1 MWECGDEV
9 ATRRCV
15 PGALGRLVEVWYAS
29 WLLVASLGD
38 GVLTWMPCG
47 SHNREVS
54 GALRAVMVPVV
65 ACGGLSVRYGIV
77 PGDGLRRL
85 LCYHVDCSDG
95 RLA

>member
-9 ATRRCV
+9 VTRRCV

-47 SHNREVS
+47 VW
-54 GALRAVMVPVV
+54 
-65 ACGGLSVRYGIV
+65 
-77 PGDGLRRL
+77 
-85 LCYHVDCSDG
+85 
-95 RLA
+95 

>member
-1 MWECGDEV
+1 VGEFSLPRRGGVGAARGGSVWECGDEV

-47 SHNREVS
+47 VW
-54 GALRAVMVPVV
+54 
-65 ACGGLSVRYGIV
+65 
-77 PGDGLRRL
+77 
-85 LCYHVDCSDG
+85 
-95 RLA
+95 